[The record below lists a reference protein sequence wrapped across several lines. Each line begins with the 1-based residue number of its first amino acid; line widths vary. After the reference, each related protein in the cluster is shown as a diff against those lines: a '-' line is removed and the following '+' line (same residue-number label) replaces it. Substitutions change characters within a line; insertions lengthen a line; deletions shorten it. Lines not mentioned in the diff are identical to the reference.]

1 MMSNVSQITVAPRD
15 RSGKGAARATRRQ
28 GLVPGV
34 VYGDKQSPSLI
45 ALDPR
50 LIHSEM
56 RKKGF
61 HTRIFEIAIEGL
73 STLERAIV
81 RDVQFHP
88 VTDAA
93 LHIDFQRVGKDS
105 LIHVAVPV
113 SFLNETASPG
123 LKKGGVLNIVR
134 HEVEIYC
141 RPDAMPQSLDV
152 DLTGREIGD
161 SIHFSAITLPE
172 GARPVIA
179 DRDFTI
185 ATIAPPTVAPAAE
198 G

>member
-1 MMSNVSQITVAPRD
+1 MTNVTQITVAPRD

-34 VYGDKQSPSLI
+34 VYGDKQPPSLI

-56 RKKGF
+56 RRKGF
-61 HTRIFEIAIEGL
+61 HTRIFEIQVDGA
-73 STLERAIV
+73 TTQERAIV

-93 LHIDFQRVGKDS
+93 LHIDFQRIGKDS

-113 SFLNETASPG
+113 SFLNDTASPG

-134 HEVEIYC
+134 HEIELYC
-141 RPDAMPQSLDV
+141 RPDSMPEALIV

-161 SIHFSAITLPE
+161 SIHISAIKLPE
-172 GARPVIA
+172 GARLVIA
-179 DRDFTI
+179 DRDFTV
-185 ATIAPPTVAPAAE
+185 ATIAAPTVAPATE

>member
-1 MMSNVSQITVAPRD
+1 MTNVTQLTVAPRD

-34 VYGDKQSPSLI
+34 VYGDKQTPSLI

-50 LIHSEM
+50 VIHSEM
-56 RKKGF
+56 RRKGF
-61 HTRIFEIAIEGL
+61 HTRIFEIAVEGKG
-73 STLERAIV
+73 TPERAIV

-88 VTDAA
+88 VTDVPV
-93 LHIDFQRVGKDS
+93 HIDFQRVGKDS

-113 SFLNETASPG
+113 TFLNEGASPG

-134 HEVEIYC
+134 HEIELYC
-141 RPDAMPQSLDV
+141 RPDAMPESLEV
-152 DLTGREIGD
+152 DLSGREIGD
-161 SIHFSAITLPE
+161 SIHISAIKLPE
-172 GARPVIA
+172 GARLVISE
-179 DRDFTI
+179 RDFTV
-185 ATIAPPTVAPAAE
+185 ATIAAPTVSAAAE